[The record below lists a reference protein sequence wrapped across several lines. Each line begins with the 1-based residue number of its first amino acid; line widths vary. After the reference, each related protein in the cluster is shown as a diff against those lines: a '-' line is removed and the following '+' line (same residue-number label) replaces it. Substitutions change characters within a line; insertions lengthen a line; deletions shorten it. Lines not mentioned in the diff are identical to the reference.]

1 MATNKNAIIR
11 YMFLDQLLSDRHY
24 SCTCKELVMKI
35 NDMLVFNG
43 FKPIYNGDPE
53 DKVDMN
59 RAKRLIQLDIIALQ
73 DAPFN
78 IEIDSSEKRNGA
90 PIYRYK
96 DMSHTLFAKQISDD
110 EKKLLCEVLNSL
122 GNFSGLDSFEWLDE
136 LRERLRDRR
145 SFGNAYLQLKDD
157 DHDESKSIIMFEEN
171 KDLKNKKHLPIL
183 FKYIANRKTIIIGY
197 KKFND
202 SEVKHFSVYPYK
214 LKQYANRWYLL
225 ATPAPTEE
233 FGFRPDLILNLP
245 LDRIEENDIVVDT
258 ENEYRDCAVD
268 LEERY
273 EEIIGVTY
281 YADNPIEK
289 IILAVKESAYPY
301 IQTKPLHMT
310 QKKCLD
316 EQYQISGYRTISI
329 ECRQNHELISTILQ
343 YGDEVI
349 VLAPES
355 LRINIME
362 TLCKQIS
369 KYNDL

>member
-1 MATNKNAIIR
+1 
-11 YMFLDQLLSDRHY
+11 MFLDQLLSDRHY

-90 PIYRYK
+90 PVYRYK

-258 ENEYRDCAVD
+258 KNEFRDCAVD

-301 IQTKPLHMT
+301 IETKPLHMT

-316 EQYQISGYRTISI
+316 EQYQIPGYETISI

-343 YGDEVI
+343 YGDEII
-349 VLAPES
+349 VLAPTN
-355 LRINIME
+355 LRHLMIQQLE
-362 TLCKQIS
+362 KQIS
-369 KYNDL
+369 KYKDKEYRICEH

>member
-90 PIYRYK
+90 PVYKYK

-110 EKKLLCEVLNSL
+110 EKRLLCEVLNSL

-157 DHDESKSIIMFEEN
+157 DHDESKSIMMFEEN
-171 KDLKNKKHLPIL
+171 KDLHNKEKHLPIL
-183 FKYIANRKTIIIGY
+183 FKYIANRKTIIVGY

-202 SEVKHFSVYPYK
+202 PEVKHFSVYPYK

-233 FGFRPDLILNLP
+233 SGFRPDLILNLA

-268 LEERY
+268 LEERF

-289 IILAVKESAYPY
+289 IILAVRNDVYPY
-301 IQTKPLHMT
+301 VFTKPFCGT
-310 QKKCLD
+310 QTPCND
-316 EQYQISGYRTISI
+316 PEYQIDGYTTIFI
-329 ECRQNHELISTILQ
+329 KCRYNHELLANLYSF
-343 YGDEVI
+343 GDELI
-349 VLAPES
+349 VLAPNSIREKMIE
-355 LRINIME
+355 RIE
-362 TLCKQIS
+362 KQR
-369 KYNDL
+369 KLYRL